1 MVNNHRTSWPD
12 PLPAKWDLMTSAS
25 KKARLQ
31 EKKKALEAR
40 KKRNRWLISG
50 GIGVAVAGLLVY
62 SLTRPEPPELEATE
76 VFADL
81 GGGHLRPDDPIP
93 AYNSSP
99 ATSGP
104 HALTPAT
111 CGIYTEE
118 LPDVVLVHNL
128 EHGTVVVQ
136 YQPDLPEEDLA
147 SLHTFARSTGTHI
160 LVAPR
165 AELPAPIVI
174 TGWTRML
181 KMDTLDLNTLDV
193 FYQRWARIGPE
204 LGVACPFGID
214 QA

>member
-81 GGGHLRPDDPIP
+81 GGGHLGPAIQFPLITPRPQPV
-93 AYNSSP
+93 
-99 ATSGP
+99 G
-104 HALTPAT
+104 LT
-111 CGIYTEE
+111 
-118 LPDVVLVHNL
+118 L
-128 EHGTVVVQ
+128 
-136 YQPDLPEEDLA
+136 
-147 SLHTFARSTGTHI
+147 
-160 LVAPR
+160 
-165 AELPAPIVI
+165 
-174 TGWTRML
+174 
-181 KMDTLDLNTLDV
+181 
-193 FYQRWARIGPE
+193 
-204 LGVACPFGID
+204 
-214 QA
+214 